1 MTQDTSTL
9 AFTAKSTGNDLR
21 LTARL
26 NGYVFFDQILSQNEI
41 KVQHTFSAADEEKY
55 IVEIEMSG
63 KLPEHTVIDD
73 QGNIV
78 EDRMIEIAAFSLD
91 EIALVHLFTDN
102 CEYAHDFN
110 GSQTAVVD
118 KFFGNMGCNGIVKF
132 EFSAPVHVWMLE
144 NM

>member
-9 AFTAKSTGNDLR
+9 AFTANSTGNDLR

-26 NGYVFFDQILSQNEI
+26 NGHVFFDQILSCQEI
-41 KVQHTFSAADEEKY
+41 KVQHTFPTVDEEKY
-55 IVEIEMSG
+55 TVEIEMSG
-63 KLPEHTVIDD
+63 KLPEHTVIDN

-78 EDRMIEIAAFSLD
+78 EDRMIEISAFSLD
-91 EIALVHLFTDN
+91 EIALVYLFTDN
-102 CEYAHDFN
+102 CKYAHDFN
-110 GSQTAVVD
+110 GSQTAIVD

-132 EFSAPVHVWMLE
+132 EFSAPLHIWMLE

>member
-21 LTARL
+21 LTASL
-26 NGYVFFDQILSQNEI
+26 NGHVFFDQILSQNEI
-41 KVQHTFSAADEEKY
+41 KVQHTFSAVDGEKY
-55 IVEIEMSG
+55 TIEIEMSG
-63 KLPEHTVIDD
+63 KLPGHTVIDD

-78 EDRMIEIAAFSLD
+78 EDRMIEISNFSLD
-91 EIALVHLFTDN
+91 EIALVQLFTDN
-102 CEYAHDFN
+102 CKYSHDFN
-110 GSQTAVVD
+110 GSQAVVVD

-132 EFSAPVHVWMLE
+132 EFSAPLYIWMLE

>member
-9 AFTAKSTGNDLR
+9 AFTANSTGNDLR

-26 NGYVFFDQILSQNEI
+26 NGHVFFDQILSCHEI
-41 KVQHTFSAADEEKY
+41 KVQHTFPTVDDEKY
-55 IVEIEMSG
+55 TVEIEMSG
-63 KLPEHTVIDD
+63 KLPEHTVIDN

-78 EDRMIEIAAFSLD
+78 EDRMIEISEFSLD

-110 GSQTAVVD
+110 GSQAAVVD
-118 KFFGNMGCNGIVKF
+118 KFFGDMGCNGIVKF
-132 EFSAPVHVWMLE
+132 EFSAPLYIWMLE

>member
-26 NGYVFFDQILSQNEI
+26 NGHVFFDQILSQNEI
-41 KVQHTFSAADEEKY
+41 KIQHTFTAVDEEKY
-55 IVEIEMSG
+55 LLEIEMSG

-78 EDRMIEIAAFSLD
+78 KDRMIEIAAFSLD

-102 CEYAHDFN
+102 CKYDHDFN
-110 GSQTAVVD
+110 GSQSAVVD
-118 KFFGNMGCNGIVKF
+118 KFFGDMGCNGIVKF
-132 EFSAPVHVWMLE
+132 EFSAPLYIWMLE

>member
-9 AFTAKSTGNDLR
+9 AFMAKSTGNDLR

-26 NGYVFFDQILSQNEI
+26 NGHVFFDQILSQNEI
-41 KVQHTFSAADEEKY
+41 KIQHTFTVVDEEKY
-55 IVEIEMSG
+55 TVEIEMSG

-78 EDRMIEIAAFSLD
+78 KDRMIEISEFSLD

-102 CEYAHDFN
+102 CKYAHDFN
-110 GSQTAVVD
+110 GSQAAVVD

-132 EFSAPVHVWMLE
+132 EFSAPLYIWMLE

>member
-26 NGYVFFDQILSQNEI
+26 NGHVFFDQILSQNEI
-41 KVQHTFSAADEEKY
+41 KVQHTFSAVDEEKY
-55 IVEIEMSG
+55 TVEIEMSG
-63 KLPEHTVIDD
+63 KLPEHTAIDD

-78 EDRMIEIAAFSLD
+78 EDCTIEISEFSLD

-102 CEYAHDFN
+102 CKYTHDFN
-110 GSQTAVVD
+110 GSQAPVVD

-132 EFSAPVHVWMLE
+132 EFSAPLYIWMLE

>member
-9 AFTAKSTGNDLR
+9 TFTANSTGNDLR

-26 NGYVFFDQILSQNEI
+26 NGHVFFDQILSGQEI
-41 KVQHTFSAADEEKY
+41 KVQHTFPTVDEEKY
-55 IVEIEMSG
+55 TVEIEMSG
-63 KLPEHTVIDD
+63 KLSEHTVIDG

-78 EDRMIEIAAFSLD
+78 EDRMIEISAFSLD
-91 EIALVHLFTDN
+91 EIALVDLFTDN
-102 CEYAHDFN
+102 CKYAHDFN

-118 KFFGNMGCNGIVKF
+118 KFFGDMGCNGIVKF
-132 EFSAPVHVWMLE
+132 EFSAPVYMWMLE

>member
-9 AFTAKSTGNDLR
+9 AFTANSTGNDLR

-26 NGYVFFDQILSQNEI
+26 NGHVFFDQLLSCQEI
-41 KVQHTFSAADEEKY
+41 KVQHTFPTVDDEKY
-55 IVEIEMSG
+55 TVEIEMSG
-63 KLPEHTVIDD
+63 KLPEHTIIDD

-78 EDRMIEIAAFSLD
+78 KDRMIEISAFFLD
-91 EIALVHLFTDN
+91 EIALVQLFTDN
-102 CEYAHDFN
+102 CKYAHDFN
-110 GSQTAVVD
+110 GSQAAVVD

-132 EFSAPVHVWMLE
+132 EFSAPVYTWMLE

>member
-9 AFTAKSTGNDLR
+9 AFTANSTGNDLR

-26 NGYVFFDQILSQNEI
+26 NGHVFFDQILSCQEI
-41 KVQHTFSAADEEKY
+41 KVQHTFPTVDEEKY
-55 IVEIEMSG
+55 TVEIEMSG
-63 KLPEHTVIDD
+63 KLPEHTVIDN

-78 EDRMIEIAAFSLD
+78 EDRMIEISAFSLD
-91 EIALVHLFTDN
+91 EIAVVYLFTDN
-102 CEYAHDFN
+102 CKYAHDFN
-110 GSQTAVVD
+110 GSQTAIVD

-132 EFSAPVHVWMLE
+132 EFSAPLHIWMLE

>member
-26 NGYVFFDQILSQNEI
+26 NGHVFFDQILFQNEI
-41 KVQHTFSAADEEKY
+41 KIQHTFSAVDEEKY
-55 IVEIEMSG
+55 TVEIEMSG
-63 KLPEHTVIDD
+63 KLPEHTVIND

-78 EDRMIEIAAFSLD
+78 EDCMIEISEFSLE
-91 EIALVHLFTDN
+91 EIALAHLFTDN
-102 CEYAHDFN
+102 CNYAHDFN
-110 GSQTAVVD
+110 GSQAPVVD

-132 EFSAPVHVWMLE
+132 EFSAPLYIWMLE